1 MSTTE
6 AAFNTDKIG
15 EWSEPLE
22 FDIEKERI
30 QAYAAATNDPIAQHV
45 AGEFAP
51 PVFSIVPA
59 FQVAGMAMM
68 SVVPGE
74 YLMRV
79 VHGEQDFRFHAPL
92 LPGTKVTSRA
102 RAIGLRQR
110 SSGVT
115 CTVLAETRDAA
126 SDELLTEQYLVSF
139 FRGVEGAPD
148 VGEAPPDH
156 SFDDALRD
164 SEPQA
169 EVVQTYDADQT
180 YRYAE
185 ASGDPMPIH
194 TDENIAKAAGLP
206 GIIIHGLCTMAFTS
220 VAVIENNC
228 ADDPQRLDR
237 LAVRFA
243 KIALP
248 EQTITTRLWRPKGSG
263 TVSFETSNEEGDLV
277 IKDGLAEISG

>member
-1 MSTTE
+1 
-6 AAFNTDKIG
+6 
-15 EWSEPLE
+15 
-22 FDIEKERI
+22 
-30 QAYAAATNDPIAQHV
+30 V

-59 FQVAGMAMM
+59 FQVSGMAMM

-92 LPGTKVTSRA
+92 RPGTKVTSRA

-115 CTVLAETRDAA
+115 CTVMAETRDAA
-126 SDELLTEQYLVSF
+126 TDELLTEQYLVSF

-148 VGEAPPDH
+148 AGEAPPEH
-156 SFDDALRD
+156 GFDESLRD
-164 SEPQA
+164 TEPKA

-220 VAVIENNC
+220 VAVIQNNC
-228 ADDPQRLDR
+228 PEDPQRLDR

-248 EQTITTRLWRPKGSG
+248 EQTITTRLWRPEGSG
-263 TVSFETSNEEGDLV
+263 TVSFETSNEAGDLV
-277 IKDGLAEISG
+277 IKDGLAEIAG

>member
-1 MSTTE
+1 
-6 AAFNTDKIG
+6 
-15 EWSEPLE
+15 
-22 FDIEKERI
+22 
-30 QAYAAATNDPIAQHV
+30 
-45 AGEFAP
+45 
-51 PVFSIVPA
+51 
-59 FQVAGMAMM
+59 MALL

-79 VHGEQDFRFHAPL
+79 VHGEQDFRFHSPL

-126 SDELLTEQYLVSF
+126 SDELLTEQYMVSF

-148 VGEAPPDH
+148 AGDAPPEH
-156 SFDDALRD
+156 AFDESLRAG
-164 SEPQA
+164 EPQA

-228 ADDPQRLDR
+228 PEDPQRLKR

-248 EQTITTRLWRPKGSG
+248 EQTITTRMWRPDGSD
-263 TVSFETSNEEGDLV
+263 TVSYETSNEAGDLV
-277 IKDGLAEISG
+277 IKDGLAEIGD